1 MSEEIE
7 LTESNLTE
15 ADVVKDDLA
24 EVQNLLAKQRLVED
38 MSRRQSSPRTDVVE
52 NLMQRQHILE
62 LRHLFGRLPTVSVA
76 LIISALP
83 EEDRLFAWREIAEER
98 VDDILELL
106 SEEIREDLVGDGH
119 HTSNKVMVNAFEL
132 HNGRLRQI
140 TVDRP
145 AELANIKPIW
155 VDLVAPTARVR
166 DWVGRFFGLE
176 LPDPESLTDLEA
188 SARFY
193 VEEDG
198 QVHLHSDFL
207 LDLEDESRNV
217 AVALILH
224 NDILFSV
231 RTEEL
236 PVFRLQRLRAR
247 TQPGYVTDGKDVL
260 LDLYAAD
267 AEYSADALEDVYAE
281 LESVGK
287 HVLNTQMSDD
297 EAGNILAD
305 IAREED
311 LNGRIRR
318 NVLDTRRAVSFLMR
332 GKFLTSAQHED
343 ARQILRDIE
352 SLDGH
357 TSFLFGKI
365 NFLMDAVVGFININ
379 QNQRVSKLTKI
390 SIVFM
395 PINILAGI
403 GGMSEFSM
411 MTSGTP
417 WPVAYGV
424 FTVGMALV
432 GWLTYL
438 ALLQGERR
446 EAKQRKTHSSGRG

>member
-1 MSEEIE
+1 MSED
-7 LTESNLTE
+7 TNLTE
-15 ADVVKDDLA
+15 ADAVKDDLA
-24 EVQNLLAKQRLVED
+24 EVQGLLAKHRLVED
-38 MSRRQSSPRTDVVE
+38 MARRQESPRHDLVE
-52 NLMQRQHILE
+52 SLVHRQHIVE
-62 LRHLFGRLPTVSVA
+62 IRTLFARLPTVTIA
-76 LIISALP
+76 LILSALP
-83 EEDRLFAWREIAEER
+83 EEDRLLAWKEVAEER
-98 VDDILELL
+98 VDSILELL

-145 AELANIKPIW
+145 PQLANIKPIW
-155 VDLVAPTARVR
+155 VDLVAPTPRVR
-166 DWVGRFFGLE
+166 DWVGQHFGLE
-176 LPDPESLTDLEA
+176 LPDPEDLTDLEA

-193 VEEDG
+193 IEDNG
-198 QVHLHSDFL
+198 EIHLHSDFL
-207 LDLEDESRNV
+207 LDLADESRNV
-217 AVALILH
+217 AVAFILYK
-224 NDILFSV
+224 DILFSV

-247 TQPGYVTDGKDVL
+247 TQPGYVTCGTDVL

-281 LESVGK
+281 LESAGR
-287 HVLNTQMSDD
+287 HVLNTRMTDD
-297 EAGNILAD
+297 EAGIILAD
-305 IAREED
+305 IARQED

-318 NVLDTRRAVSFLMR
+318 NVLDTRRAVSFLTR
-332 GKFLTSAQHED
+332 AKFLSAQQQED
-343 ARQILRDIE
+343 ARQIMRDIE

-357 TSFLFGKI
+357 TSFVFGKI

-379 QNQRVSKLTKI
+379 QNQRVSKLTKL

-395 PINILAGI
+395 PINIVAGI

-411 MTSGTP
+411 MTTGVP
-417 WPVAYGV
+417 WPVAYGA
-424 FTVGMALV
+424 FTVGMGIV

-438 ALLQGERR
+438 ALRQAEKR
-446 EAKQRKTHSSGRG
+446 EAQRKLEAAGASLKRPA